1 MAGAA
6 AGTGEEGR
14 IATLDILRGI
24 AVMGILAMN
33 IPAFAMPEAAYT
45 SPAAYG
51 GSEGLNRIVWAIN
64 FILVDGKM
72 RGFFGMLFG
81 ASMLLV
87 IDRAEA
93 KGENGAAVH
102 FRRMAW
108 LFVLG
113 AIHFYFI
120 WWGDILTL
128 YALCGM
134 AAFMACRLPARAMIG
149 LIAALLAVQ
158 AVQMGSISAR
168 FLDRQARAAAPDAT
182 PEDVARWTRMDQGFR
197 PPPDRLAEDLALHRG
212 PYAGLVHN
220 RMTERTNE
228 PLNGFLFIGAE
239 TIAYMLIGMLGLRSG
254 FLTGAWDRRRY
265 RQVAFWGIALGGA
278 GFAALAWAVLASG
291 FDSAVVAAAQF
302 SGTELPRLL
311 MIPGYAALVILLTA
325 KGGWLVDRIAAA
337 GRAAFTNYLG
347 TSILMTALFYGH
359 GFGLYGR
366 LERWQLYPIVF
377 AVWALMLSWSK
388 PWLDRFRYGPFEWL
402 WRSLARWQMQ
412 PMRRRLTP
420 SSLRA

>member
-1 MAGAA
+1 
-6 AGTGEEGR
+6 R
-14 IATLDILRGI
+14 
-24 AVMGILAMN
+24 V
-33 IPAFAMPEAAYT
+33 
-45 SPAAYG
+45 
-51 GSEGLNRIVWAIN
+51 
-64 FILVDGKM
+64 
-72 RGFFGMLFG
+72 
-81 ASMLLV
+81 
-87 IDRAEA
+87 
-93 KGENGAAVH
+93 
-102 FRRMAW
+102 
-108 LFVLG
+108 
-113 AIHFYFI
+113 
-120 WWGDILTL
+120 
-128 YALCGM
+128 
-134 AAFMACRLPARAMIG
+134 
-149 LIAALLAVQ
+149 
-158 AVQMGSISAR
+158 
-168 FLDRQARAAAPDAT
+168 
-182 PEDVARWTRMDQGFR
+182 
-197 PPPDRLAEDLALHRG
+197 AEDLALHRG
-212 PYAGLVHN
+212 PYAGLVHD

-254 FLTGAWDRRRY
+254 FLTGAWDRRRD
-265 RQVAFWGIALGGA
+265 RQVAFWGIVLGGA

-291 FDSAVVAAAQF
+291 FDSAVVAAAEF

-347 TSILMTALFYGH
+347 TSILLTALFYGH

-377 AVWALMLSWSK
+377 AAWALMLSWSK